1 MDIDGWRAQIDEIDA
16 QLVRLLNER
25 ATCAVQIG
33 QIKRKNGQRV
43 YDPKREQR
51 ILERVTSMSSGPLTE
66 DAIRRLFERI
76 IDESRRL
83 ERLHAERND
92 SLSADPRPAEDHNP

>member
-1 MDIDGWRAQIDEIDA
+1 MDIDRWRAQIDEIDA

-25 ATCAVQIG
+25 ATCAVEIG
-33 QIKRKNGQRV
+33 RIKRKNDEQL

-51 ILERVTSMSSGPLTE
+51 VLERVTSMSTGPLT
-66 DAIRRLFERI
+66 AGAVRRLFERI

-83 ERLHAERND
+83 ERMHAERD
-92 SLSADPRPAEDHNP
+92 GVEPTDPPEREEPRS

>member
-1 MDIDGWRAQIDEIDA
+1 MDIDDWRQRIDQIDQDI
-16 QLVRLLNER
+16 VRLLNER
-25 ATCAVQIG
+25 ARCAVQIG

-51 ILERVTSMSSGPLTE
+51 ILERVTSASTGPLTE

-83 ERLHAERND
+83 ERLHAEQNGL
-92 SLSADPRPAEDHNP
+92 LSADARSAGDQHA